1 MRDFQED
8 DSLTHTI
15 IGAAIQVH
23 RRLGPGLLESVYH
36 ACLQYE
42 LARLGL
48 KVQSELWLPIQYD
61 ELRIENAFRIDL
73 LVEGEVVVEL
83 KALEEVKPIHKA
95 QVLTYLK
102 LAEKRRGLLINF
114 NTVLLKDGV
123 SRLWL
128 GQTVDLENT

>member
-1 MRDFQED
+1 MRDLQED
-8 DSLTHTI
+8 DSLTRTL
-15 IGAAIQVH
+15 IGAAIRVH

-36 ACLQYE
+36 ACLHYD
-42 LARLGL
+42 LVKLGL

-83 KALEEVKPIHKA
+83 KAIDDVKPIHKA

-128 GQTVDLENT
+128 GQTVDQGDP